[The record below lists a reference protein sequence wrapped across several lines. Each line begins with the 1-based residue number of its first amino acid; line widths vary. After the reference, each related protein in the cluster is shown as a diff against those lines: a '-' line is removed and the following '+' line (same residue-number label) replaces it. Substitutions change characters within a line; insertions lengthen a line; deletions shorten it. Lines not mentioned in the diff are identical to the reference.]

1 MKYDAKKSFKKAALT
16 TLYAAG
22 GMLATNPESVLTP
35 AGGLTLL
42 GVFISRFAH
51 DWVKNK
57 DIADNYNVYDFTNKN
72 RK

>member
-1 MKYDAKKSFKKAALT
+1 MEYDVKKSLKKAAIT

-22 GMLATNPESVLTP
+22 SMLATNPDSVLTP
-35 AGGLTLL
+35 SGGLTLL
-42 GVFISRFAH
+42 GVFLARFAH

-57 DIADNYNVYDFTNKN
+57 DIADNYELYDFTNKP